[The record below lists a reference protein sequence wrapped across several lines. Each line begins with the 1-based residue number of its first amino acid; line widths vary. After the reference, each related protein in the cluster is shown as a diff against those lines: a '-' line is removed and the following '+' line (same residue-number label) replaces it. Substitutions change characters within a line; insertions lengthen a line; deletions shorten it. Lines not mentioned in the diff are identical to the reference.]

1 MRRPSSFFEP
11 LNFKLFLS
19 NSPNGMFFY
28 EFLPVMH
35 TSLPLTLYYSMVAV
49 SCSIIVFTLL
59 YTRVKEEGVIKIDC
73 FRPRS
78 AECDGKSEKRMQR
91 NELAANLFE

>member
-1 MRRPSSFFEP
+1 
-11 LNFKLFLS
+11 
-19 NSPNGMFFY
+19 
-28 EFLPVMH
+28 
-35 TSLPLTLYYSMVAV
+35 MVAA

-59 YTRVKEEGVIKIDC
+59 YTRVKEEGVIKIDY

-91 NELAANLFE
+91 NELAADLFE